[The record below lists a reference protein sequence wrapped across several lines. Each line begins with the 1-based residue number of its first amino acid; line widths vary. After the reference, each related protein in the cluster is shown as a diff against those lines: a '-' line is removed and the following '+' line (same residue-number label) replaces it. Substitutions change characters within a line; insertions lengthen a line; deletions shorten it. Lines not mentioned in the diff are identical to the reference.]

1 MNDQIEIHVPWFP
14 YLITYSDE
22 PRRPEHKKAPP
33 TLSGERG
40 QARAQAGG
48 ETAARFRTSGD
59 QNHER
64 GTLRRPSV

>member
-1 MNDQIEIHVPWFP
+1 MSEVVQIPVSWFP

-40 QARAQAGG
+40 QVRAQAGG
-48 ETAARFRTSGD
+48 ETAARFRKS
-59 QNHER
+59 
-64 GTLRRPSV
+64 